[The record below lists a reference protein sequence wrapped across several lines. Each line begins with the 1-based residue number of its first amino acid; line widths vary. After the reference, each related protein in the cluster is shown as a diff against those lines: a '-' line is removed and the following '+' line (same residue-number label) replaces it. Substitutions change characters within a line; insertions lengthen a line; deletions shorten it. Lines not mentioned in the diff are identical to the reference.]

1 VFRNRLVV
9 AGVTAALLGTLIQA
23 PVQADRWWE
32 EGPRSTDWTLT
43 VNWQPCQLTGGVL
56 IKDGTLYVRARQ
68 LADCVP
74 DMFYTWTERSKEM
87 TMWREIDGAIMEMRM
102 RPESPDVRHL
112 MHLVRMDGGR
122 LYYPDG
128 TQADS
133 NESWRGGEEYDLSYH
148 GLSPYDY
155 QGANYVSLRLALGT
169 LDYSVGVDDT
179 NRVINVNTNGTYY
192 PAAWERAEIQ
202 PDHWDMLGDHDWR
215 RLTPAVVRAMR
226 TYSKSAG
233 NVTKTLQAAGVSYRT
248 DRNNFRILTYRPG
261 MDQTPLMDYY
271 FTGSSPYTVMW
282 FSNWWEMQEWVGQLR
297 YEGVQTGA
305 AGTGVGITA
314 GGLAWATGAAAI
326 AVPVAGAIIG
336 LTVLAVGAEYTFE
349 IKQAESC
356 ITRTEMYYDAIGVG
370 SDAYS
375 RMTAGVIL
383 SERGGNVLGC
393 LPGYYAGPINNVA
406 IQF

>member
-1 VFRNRLVV
+1 
-9 AGVTAALLGTLIQA
+9 
-23 PVQADRWWE
+23 
-32 EGPRSTDWTLT
+32 
-43 VNWQPCQLTGGVL
+43 
-56 IKDGTLYVRARQ
+56 
-68 LADCVP
+68 
-74 DMFYTWTERSKEM
+74 
-87 TMWREIDGAIMEMRM
+87 
-102 RPESPDVRHL
+102 
-112 MHLVRMDGGR
+112 
-122 LYYPDG
+122 
-128 TQADS
+128 
-133 NESWRGGEEYDLSYH
+133 
-148 GLSPYDY
+148 
-155 QGANYVSLRLALGT
+155 
-169 LDYSVGVDDT
+169 
-179 NRVINVNTNGTYY
+179 
-192 PAAWERAEIQ
+192 
-202 PDHWDMLGDHDWR
+202 
-215 RLTPAVVRAMR
+215 
-226 TYSKSAG
+226 
-233 NVTKTLQAAGVSYRT
+233 
-248 DRNNFRILTYRPG
+248 